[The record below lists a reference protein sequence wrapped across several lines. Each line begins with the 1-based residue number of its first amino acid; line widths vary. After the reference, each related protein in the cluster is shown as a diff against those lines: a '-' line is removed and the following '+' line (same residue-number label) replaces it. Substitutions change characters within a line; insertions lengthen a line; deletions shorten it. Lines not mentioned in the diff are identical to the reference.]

1 MDEPDEIA
9 QVLEAIVQDEL
20 EPEEPKEETQEGES
34 DEQSSESEAEPQDEE
49 PTFTVKVDGQ
59 EETVPLAELLSGY
72 SRTQDY
78 THKTMALA
86 DRNRAF
92 DVKEQQLETL
102 KSQYAAKLQAIPEQ
116 QESDVDWLK
125 LAEDDPNQYVVE
137 KERHTERQAAQK
149 ARREELATLQHQELQ
164 RALAQESQKLQQ
176 AIPDFADATK
186 AATMKTEIVSYLQ
199 SKGFTEDEISG
210 IYDHR
215 LIGVAVDA
223 MKSKQ
228 VKAVA
233 EKKAPKAKTLVPGA
247 AAPKKEPAERAAKRW
262 DKARKTANPQDVA
275 DALLAEL

>member
-20 EPEEPKEETQEGES
+20 EPEPPQEEP
-34 DEQSSESEAEPQDEE
+34 DEPSSESEAEPQEEE

-59 EETVPLAELLSGY
+59 EETVTLAELQSGY

-86 DRNRAF
+86 DRQRGY
-92 DVKEQQLETL
+92 DVRERELETL

-125 LAEDDPNQYVVE
+125 LAEDDPNQYLVE
-137 KERHTERQAAQK
+137 KEKHSQRQTAQK
-149 ARREELATLQHQELQ
+149 ARREELATLQQQELQ

-176 AIPDFADATK
+176 AIPDFADETK
-186 AATMKTEIVSYLQ
+186 AATMRTEIVSYLH
-199 SKGFTEDEISG
+199 SRGFTDDEIGG

-215 LIGVAVDA
+215 LIRVAVDA
-223 MKSKQ
+223 MKAGQ

-233 EKKAPKAKTLVPGA
+233 KKKAPKTLVPGA
-247 AAPKKEPAERAAKRW
+247 AASKKEPAERAAKLW
-262 DKARKTANPQDVA
+262 DKARKTSNPQDTA